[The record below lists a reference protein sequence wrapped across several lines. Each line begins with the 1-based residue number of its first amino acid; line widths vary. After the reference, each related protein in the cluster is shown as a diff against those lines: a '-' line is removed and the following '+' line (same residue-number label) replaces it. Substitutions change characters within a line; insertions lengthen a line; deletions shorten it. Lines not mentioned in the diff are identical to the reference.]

1 MNKNLLTLIFSLLYF
16 NFLGAQVPDSAKYIS
31 LDPYYFHLQYLKE
44 DSALLIDVRQPFEFR
59 VNRIKDAINLPSS
72 KDLKYL
78 IDTLGSN
85 YALFLYCTSDY
96 RSRQACEVCYD
107 LGARKVY
114 NLEGGIVAWRK
125 EGFPVERRR
134 KKK

>member
-59 VNRIKDAINLPSS
+59 ANRIKDAINLPSP
-72 KDLKYL
+72 KNLKAL

-125 EGFPVERRR
+125 EGFSVERRR